1 MALEP
6 LSQLAIDRTVE
17 QAAESPFYIPMTGP
31 ATRPRRSLKHD
42 DTFIVLDSHGDIGDR
57 LGSTSFKV
65 LIGTSKGEVG
75 TRSQHCSHRKKNEKS
90 QKFL

>member
-42 DTFIVLDSHGDIGDR
+42 DTFIVLDSHGDIGASPGGLTTGR
-57 LGSTSFKV
+57 RAPTTTR
-65 LIGTSKGEVG
+65 IGP
-75 TRSQHCSHRKKNEKS
+75 KS
-90 QKFL
+90 